1 MTIPKRALAEGG
13 FLTSKSLMGC
23 KSGVGWLPA
32 SSFPFLSPDLVVRY
46 FRIQNQGFPDGWP
59 FAEGLGFLRCVHAGM
74 WDDNESTDCRVRL
87 RPEGA
92 DGRRNG

>member
-1 MTIPKRALAEGG
+1 MGLETSEDETIFIFHSDRIIPIPKRALAEGG

-46 FRIQNQGFPDGWP
+46 FRIRNQGFPDG
-59 FAEGLGFLRCVHAGM
+59 
-74 WDDNESTDCRVRL
+74 
-87 RPEGA
+87 
-92 DGRRNG
+92 